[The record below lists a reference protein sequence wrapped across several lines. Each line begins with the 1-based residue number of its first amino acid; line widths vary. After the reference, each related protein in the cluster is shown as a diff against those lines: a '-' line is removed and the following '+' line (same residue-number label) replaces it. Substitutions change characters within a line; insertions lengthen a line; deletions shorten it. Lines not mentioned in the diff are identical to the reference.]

1 MAGILP
7 LTTLLA
13 MYAISEFISQR
24 THAFINTVLTL
35 SLLALIGFWTGILP
49 KDLFS
54 TSGVEAFGMAV
65 VGLMLTALG
74 TTINLAELKR
84 QLKVVLIA
92 IIGAVGSCLAILL
105 VNFILHQRNY
115 GIVGAPIFA
124 GGNAATLVLLTVL
137 KQMNLPLLATYAL
150 AVLTFQNFIGIPVAT
165 LALKKEARRM
175 LVSGE
180 LATTTQG
187 QNHDQTSRK
196 ALKLPDRFDT
206 PVLALTKLGLVAS
219 LSYGTSLLI
228 NGKINYLVIC
238 FCFGIFF
245 HQLGLLE
252 SNMLARTDAHSL
264 ITFLVTVV
272 ILGSLANTTPKMI
285 LSVVGPLLIC
295 LISGTVGL
303 LLTAMV
309 LSKILHTSLMLT
321 VALGMTCTFGFPT
334 TMLMSQEVAASTS
347 RTQAER
353 KALEAYLLPKMLT
366 AGLVTVTIISVFFAG
381 FAINYLH

>member
-165 LALKKEARRM
+165 LALKKKPA
-175 LVSGE
+175 V
-180 LATTTQG
+180 
-187 QNHDQTSRK
+187 
-196 ALKLPDRFDT
+196 
-206 PVLALTKLGLVAS
+206 
-219 LSYGTSLLI
+219 
-228 NGKINYLVIC
+228 C
-238 FCFGIFF
+238 
-245 HQLGLLE
+245 
-252 SNMLARTDAHSL
+252 
-264 ITFLVTVV
+264 
-272 ILGSLANTTPKMI
+272 
-285 LSVVGPLLIC
+285 
-295 LISGTVGL
+295 
-303 LLTAMV
+303 
-309 LSKILHTSLMLT
+309 
-321 VALGMTCTFGFPT
+321 
-334 TMLMSQEVAASTS
+334 
-347 RTQAER
+347 
-353 KALEAYLLPKMLT
+353 
-366 AGLVTVTIISVFFAG
+366 
-381 FAINYLH
+381 